1 MKFLTFEDFY
11 ILFISHRD
19 RTPFVLT
26 SDMAY
31 VINGGD
37 KPSTDFHYFVDLCCR
52 AFNIVRKNADLLLHT
67 LAHMATAGMPGV
79 NSNAVQYVRR
89 ALLPSQS
96 NPEAA
101 ATFAKMIQS
110 SLKSWFTQFNFFL
123 HNLAQMR
130 FTPDEGSGELL
141 SFVPRKYT

>member
-1 MKFLTFEDFY
+1 
-11 ILFISHRD
+11 
-19 RTPFVLT
+19 
-26 SDMAY
+26 MAY

-52 AFNIVRKNADLLLHT
+52 AFNIIRKHGDLLLHM
-67 LAHMATAGMPGV
+67 LALMATAGIPGV
-79 NSNAVQYVRR
+79 TADAVTYVRK

-101 ATFAKMIQS
+101 ASFAKMIQF
-110 SLKSWFTQFNFFL
+110 SLKSLFTQFNFFL

-130 FTPDEGSGELL
+130 FSNDEGSGELL